1 MAEKSLSKNFYDK
14 FKIDLITNILK
25 IDYDKTAN
33 LSCLLDDGRL
43 GSCLKDNKIIIYYK
57 KEFRFKNWNTFG
69 RNILYIALKPNILVG
84 SSSDKAFKMFKIK
97 NNNCEIMQSIDDHKD
112 EITYILALNNKILV
126 YYALDGRFT
135 KYYKK

>member
-1 MAEKSLSKNFYDK
+1 M
-14 FKIDLITNILK
+14 
-25 IDYDKTAN
+25 
-33 LSCLLDDGRL
+33 
-43 GSCLKDNKIIIYYK
+43 
-57 KEFRFKNWNTFG
+57 
-69 RNILYIALKPNILVG
+69 VG